1 MGRKSRAS
9 GQQPKSGVVPS
20 PEAVFGNGRV
30 FDSGTLNPPHG
41 RSSGSSVDPISISDS
56 EDEDELVVSQLIPS
70 SPEPPQAHASF
81 KPVAQLSPLTH
92 LKPLSIVQSRTSTP
106 QIIPVDGADSRR
118 PNATHIST
126 VVFPRP
132 MRPKVTAPGSTPD
145 GSSCGMELSEDLTA
159 QDIDIRLDTVPVPFV
174 SLSRY
179 HLASRRNGEN
189 EGQIEETSPWWYHPT
204 FEARAKADIL
214 RTLSALLPSDPSQ
227 DPSPVDMVGWS
238 EVRPR
243 PSGEQIWERLEDS
256 GSLDRGLDL
265 LPKSSGGTPFSI
277 DGVLPRHL

>member
-1 MGRKSRAS
+1 MGHKSRTS
-9 GQQPKSGVVPS
+9 GQWPKSGVVPS
-20 PEAVFGNGRV
+20 PETVSGNGRV

-41 RSSGSSVDPISISDS
+41 HSSGSSVNPISISDT
-56 EDEDELVVSQLIPS
+56 EDEEELVASQLTPS
-70 SPEPPQAHASF
+70 SP
-81 KPVAQLSPLTH
+81 KAQLSPLAH

-106 QIIPVDGADSRR
+106 EINPIDGADIRK

-126 VVFPRP
+126 VVFSRP
-132 MRPKVTAPGSTPD
+132 MRPTETAAGSTPD

-159 QDIDIRLDTVPVPFV
+159 QHFDIRLDTVPVPFV

-179 HLASRRNGEN
+179 HLAPRGNGEN
-189 EGQIEETSPWWYHPT
+189 EGQIEETSLWWYRPT
-204 FEARAKADIL
+204 FEAHAKADIR

-243 PSGEQIWERLEDS
+243 PSGEQIWEWPEDALGS
-256 GSLDRGLDL
+256 GLLDRGLGL